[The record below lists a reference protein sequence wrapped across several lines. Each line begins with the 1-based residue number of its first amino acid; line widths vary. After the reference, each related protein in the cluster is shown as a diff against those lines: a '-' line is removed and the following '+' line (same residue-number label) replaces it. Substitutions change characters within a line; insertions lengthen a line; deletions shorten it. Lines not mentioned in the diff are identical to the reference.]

1 MLLGWSHVQTSPV
14 YIWAPLVGAGAV
26 VVVAHPAS
34 RRRIAAVA
42 RAFITHLRWSVD
54 WRSDDCGGQN
64 IQMRCQDGA
73 PRVSASRGPPTG
85 KRTTEKWWRALT
97 TPSPTR
103 ITEGDERRGNE
114 RHRGGDPHG
123 LRARWHHAGPAGHV
137 WHVLPP
143 ALRRL
148 RQDGGQRRRPPAAR
162 HGRGA
167 GRAAV
172 RPLRHRG
179 ARLPVRAP
187 AAGHPRS
194 RRRAVGGGPAP
205 LRRSGVSERVTGDMT
220 EIDEAEAR
228 GRTELWPFWRRV
240 YAQGDPLPRFAPPA
254 NRAPHRF
261 DEGDPLPEEYR
272 SLLLK
277 MLRHE
282 GERAGN
288 KSFLGFMATCLDL
301 AEAIFPDATSKLIKA
316 EYLAEELKHA
326 IMFHRLA
333 VGLERD
339 FALKD
344 VPYAHYAFHLP
355 RETWADDA
363 LFHFFVDLNGAFHA
377 RDWRESSYVP
387 LAKMSAT
394 VERDEL
400 GHSEMGY
407 RFLGEIVSDARGRA
421 LAQRLLAKWYPAAL
435 DMFGRSDSKNAPKF
449 LRWGLKSVGNAE
461 IRAAYKTY
469 VDAKVVALG
478 LEPPDERA
486 NRRFL

>member
-1 MLLGWSHVQTSPV
+1 MT
-14 YIWAPLVGAGAV
+14 
-26 VVVAHPAS
+26 
-34 RRRIAAVA
+34 
-42 RAFITHLRWSVD
+42 D
-54 WRSDDCGGQN
+54 
-64 IQMRCQDGA
+64 
-73 PRVSASRGPPTG
+73 
-85 KRTTEKWWRALT
+85 
-97 TPSPTR
+97 
-103 ITEGDERRGNE
+103 
-114 RHRGGDPHG
+114 
-123 LRARWHHAGPAGHV
+123 
-137 WHVLPP
+137 VLP
-143 ALRRL
+143 
-148 RQDGGQRRRPPAAR
+148 
-162 HGRGA
+162 
-167 GRAAV
+167 
-172 RPLRHRG
+172 
-179 ARLPVRAP
+179 
-187 AAGHPRS
+187 
-194 RRRAVGGGPAP
+194 
-205 LRRSGVSERVTGDMT
+205 SEMT
-220 EIDEAEAR
+220 VIEDAERR

-240 YAQGDPLPRFAPPA
+240 YAEGDPLPRFTPPA
-254 NRAPHRF
+254 DRPRQRF
-261 DEGDPLPEEYR
+261 DEGDPLPDEYR

-301 AEAIFPDATSKLIKA
+301 AEAIFPDATSRLIKA

-363 LFHFFVDLNGAFHA
+363 FFHFFVDLNGAFHA

-407 RFLGEIVSDARGRA
+407 YFLQRICADRRGKT
-421 LAQRLLAKWYPAAL
+421 LAQHLLGKWYPAAL
-435 DMFGRSDSKNAPKF
+435 DMFGRSDSPNAPRF
-449 LRWGLKSVGNAE
+449 IGWGLKSVGNAE
-461 IRAAYKTY
+461 IRDAYKTY
-469 VDAKVVALG
+469 VDRKLVALG
-478 LEPPDERA
+478 LDLPDERA